1 MIEINSLG
9 TNTGKIIESGD
20 NCSNIFQLSL
30 TEIRELFKSCGLI
43 LFRGFAVD
51 RQQFQKFAEQFSSKF
66 VRDDVKI
73 RADASDGAI
82 HLINEGMGYIAPHA
96 EGATTPLRPDAVWFC
111 CDVPAADGGETL
123 FWDGVQV
130 WSELSEE
137 LQQLFLNKKNKF
149 IHNIPVANWKHFLGG
164 NATIADVE
172 KALNS
177 FEGVKY
183 TINDDQ
189 SVTLAYVCSAVVKT
203 KYGNDDSFANGI
215 INEQRTRKVFFE
227 DDSPIPDA
235 ANDEIKEVMDRL
247 TVAISWQPGDLV
259 MIDNSR
265 FLHGRQAFTDSRRK
279 ILFANSM
286 LNF

>member
-235 ANDEIKEVMDRL
+235 AIDEIKEVMDRL

>member
-1 MIEINSLG
+1 MIKINSLE
-9 TNTGKIIESGD
+9 TNTGKIIEGD
-20 NCSNIFQLSL
+20 DSCSNIFQLSL

-43 LFRGFAVD
+43 FFRGFAVD

-73 RADASDGAI
+73 RADTSDGAI

-137 LQQLFLNKKNKF
+137 LQQLFVNKKNKF
-149 IHNIPVANWKHFLGG
+149 IHNIPVANWKHFLGE
-164 NATIADVE
+164 NATIVDVE
-172 KALNS
+172 KALNN
-177 FEGVKY
+177 FEGIQY

-215 INEQRTRKVFFE
+215 INEHRTRKVIFE

-235 ANDEIKEVMDRL
+235 AIDEIKEVMDRL
-247 TVAISWQPGDLV
+247 TIGISWQSGDLV

-279 ILFANSM
+279 IFFANSM

>member
-1 MIEINSLG
+1 MNSLG
-9 TNTGKIIESGD
+9 SNTGKIIESNGTGSD
-20 NCSNIFQLSL
+20 IFQLSI

-43 LFRGFAVD
+43 LFRGFAVH
-51 RQQFQKFAEQFSSKF
+51 QQEFKKFAEQFSSKF

-73 RADASDGAI
+73 RTDSSDGAI
-82 HLINEGMGYIAPHA
+82 HLVDEGMGYIAPHA

-111 CDVPAADGGETL
+111 CAVPAADGGETL

-130 WSELSEE
+130 WSELSEKSK
-137 LQQLFLNKKNKF
+137 QLFLTKKNKF
-149 IHNIPVANWKHFLGG
+149 IHNIPVANWKHFLGK
-164 NATIADVE
+164 NATLADVE

-203 KYGNDDSFANGI
+203 KYGNEDSFANGI
-215 INEQRTRKVFFE
+215 VNEQRTRKVFFE
-227 DDSPIPDA
+227 DDSPIPEA
-235 ANDEIKEVMDRL
+235 AIDEIKAVMDRL
-247 TVAISWQPGDLV
+247 TVAISWQSGDLV

-265 FLHGRQAFTDSRRK
+265 FLHGRQAFTDSRRQ

>member
-1 MIEINSLG
+1 MDALG
-9 TNTGKIIESGD
+9 SNVGKIVESDEKGSD
-20 NCSNIFQLSL
+20 IFQLSI

-43 LFRGFAVD
+43 LFRGFAVHQ
-51 RQQFQKFAEQFSSKF
+51 QQFKKFAEQFSSKF

-73 RADASDGAI
+73 RTDSSDGAI
-82 HLINEGMGYIAPHA
+82 HLVDEGMGYIAPHA

-137 LQQLFLNKKNKF
+137 SKQLFLTKKNKF
-149 IHNIPVANWKHFLGG
+149 IHNIPVANWKHFLGE
-164 NATIADVE
+164 NATLADVE
-172 KALNS
+172 KALNN

-203 KYGNDDSFANGI
+203 KYGNEDSFANGI
-215 INEQRTRKVFFE
+215 VNEQRTRKVIFE

-235 ANDEIKEVMDRL
+235 AIDEIKEVMDRL
-247 TVAISWQPGDLV
+247 TVAISWQSGDLV